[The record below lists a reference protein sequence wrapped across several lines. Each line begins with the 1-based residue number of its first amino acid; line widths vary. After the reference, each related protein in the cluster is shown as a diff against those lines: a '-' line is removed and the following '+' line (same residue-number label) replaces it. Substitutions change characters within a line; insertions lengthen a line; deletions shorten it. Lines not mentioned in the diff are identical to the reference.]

1 MTVSL
6 NRFPRPRSV
15 LAGLALCGAALVA
28 STGASQASF
37 VFGLESAA
45 PAGITELMA
54 FGQGDKNAH
63 SFDMNIGGN
72 HATELA
78 HVVAGAAST
87 VLVDVANGF
96 ANIKPDTGILTQLTF
111 APVSTNLNSWGDFF
125 FRGQLVAAGTVTVTI
140 TDILNNVFTG
150 TSASIAANTDFASF
164 GGWSIDGDI
173 IKRHD
178 DRHRR
183 LQGTEADSRARELL
197 QLFRPGE
204 CQDRRATQGEP
215 GANGPRDRQHLR
227 AEPAA

>member
-1 MTVSL
+1 
-6 NRFPRPRSV
+6 
-15 LAGLALCGAALVA
+15 
-28 STGASQASF
+28 
-37 VFGLESAA
+37 
-45 PAGITELMA
+45 MA
-54 FGQGDKNAH
+54 
-63 SFDMNIGGN
+63 
-72 HATELA
+72 
-78 HVVAGAAST
+78 
-87 VLVDVANGF
+87 
-96 ANIKPDTGILTQLTF
+96 TF
-111 APVSTNLNSWGDFF
+111 SCEPSWWS
-125 FRGQLVAAGTVTVTI
+125 AGTITVAI
-140 TDILNNVFTG
+140 TDIFNNVFTA
-150 TSASIAANTDFASF
+150 TSGPIAKDDDTASF